1 MEIGRSA
8 RNVYEF
14 FALFLNIG
22 LKSYI
27 SETGKSTKITER
39 IIYQMSGMKIILI
52 RRILIKFARDILNE
66 AHSNFICKITEYPQ
80 LEGTSMYKDDIFLDR
95 RLIKHQYLYITQH

>member
-39 IIYQMSGMKIILI
+39 IIY
-52 RRILIKFARDILNE
+52 
-66 AHSNFICKITEYPQ
+66 
-80 LEGTSMYKDDIFLDR
+80 
-95 RLIKHQYLYITQH
+95 